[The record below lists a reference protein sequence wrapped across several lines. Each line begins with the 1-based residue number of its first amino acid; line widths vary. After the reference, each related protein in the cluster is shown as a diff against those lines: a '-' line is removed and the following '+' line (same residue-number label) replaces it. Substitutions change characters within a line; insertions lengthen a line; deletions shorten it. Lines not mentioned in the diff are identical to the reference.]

1 MNCINTVSPR
11 TYKLTRRKVSADQN
25 RLRILQAAK
34 DLLLAPDFREFSME
48 TVAKAAGVTRLTIY
62 YQFNSRAG
70 LLEALYDF
78 LARSANLGERIGEV
92 FRTGNVAQQQIH
104 LFIDVFMNFW
114 ASNRM
119 VIRRLHGLGA
129 IDNEVGQGLRARN
142 ERRRNG
148 LRVLVDDHVR
158 MNYRYVESQIS
169 VMLDILHM
177 ITSFETFDA
186 LSVGDRSLDDVR
198 KILIRMADQALGM
211 WPPPAHPA
219 AAPVVQLPIKPKRA
233 RRKRRRRRT

>member
-1 MNCINTVSPR
+1 MKCINHLSPR
-11 TYKLTRRKVSADQN
+11 TYKMARRKVAADHN
-25 RLRILQAAK
+25 RLRILQAAR

-48 TVAKAAGVTRLTIY
+48 TVAKAAGVSRLTVY

-78 LARSANLGERIGEV
+78 IARSAHLGERIGEV

-104 LFIDVFMNFW
+104 LFIDVFLNFW
-114 ASNRM
+114 ASNRE
-119 VIRRLHGLGA
+119 VIRRLHALGA
-129 IDNEVGQGLRARN
+129 IDSEIGQGLRARN

-148 LRVLVDDHVR
+148 LRVLVDDHAR
-158 MNYRYVESQIS
+158 MNYRYTPLQIP

-186 LSVGDRSLDDVR
+186 LSVGERSLEEVR
-198 KILIRMADQALGM
+198 KILVRMADQALGM
-211 WPPPAHPA
+211 WPPAAHPVA
-219 AAPVVQLPIKPKRA
+219 TTPVVKIPIKPARKQ
-233 RRKRRRRRT
+233 RRKRR

>member
-1 MNCINTVSPR
+1 MKYIKALTPR
-11 TYKLTRRKVSADQN
+11 TYKLARRKVTSDQN
-25 RLRILQAAK
+25 RARILQAVK
-34 DLLLAPDFREFSME
+34 DVLRAPDFREFSME

-78 LARSANLGERIGEV
+78 LARSAHLGERIGEV

-114 ASNRM
+114 ASNRE

-129 IDNEVGQGLRARN
+129 IDGEIGAGLRARN

-158 MNYRYVESQIS
+158 MNYRYTALQIP

-186 LSVGDRSLDDVR
+186 LCVGERSLEDVG

-211 WPPPAHPA
+211 WPPPAHPVV
-219 AAPVVQLPIKPKRA
+219 APVVANSIKPKRT
-233 RRKRRRRRT
+233 RRKKRRRRS

>member
-1 MNCINTVSPR
+1 MKCINPLSKR
-11 TYKLTRRKVSADQN
+11 TYKLARRRIAADQN
-25 RLRILQAAK
+25 RLRILRAAK
-34 DLLLAPDFREFSME
+34 DLLLAHDFREFSME
-48 TVAKAAGVTRLTIY
+48 SVAKAAGVTRLTVY

-104 LFIDVFMNFW
+104 YFIDVFTHFW
-114 ASNRM
+114 ASNRE

-129 IDNEVGQGLRARN
+129 VDAEIGQGLRARN
-142 ERRRNG
+142 ERRRNA

-158 MNYRYVESQIS
+158 MNYHYTALQIP

-186 LSVGDRSLDDVR
+186 LSVGERSLEDVR
-198 KILIRMADQALGM
+198 KILVRMADQALGM
-211 WPPPAHPA
+211 WPPPAHPVV
-219 AAPVVQLPIKPKRA
+219 APAVQLPITPARKR
-233 RRKRRRRRT
+233 RRKRR